1 MIDAFAALRVTVFYR
16 LMKNIIF
23 LGALVLALGLIG
35 YLYQQLS
42 TSEKALQL
50 AEKRFADCE
59 KVTFQLQNQLAPLQ
73 KKQPGGVQQ

>member
-1 MIDAFAALRVTVFYR
+1 
-16 LMKNIIF
+16 MKNIVF

-42 TSEKALQL
+42 ATEKALEL
-50 AEKRFADCE
+50 SEKRFKDCE

-73 KKQPGGVQQ
+73 KKQAGGVPQ

>member
-1 MIDAFAALRVTVFYR
+1 
-16 LMKNIIF
+16 MKNIIF

-42 TSEKALQL
+42 TAEKALQL
-50 AEKRFADCE
+50 SQQRFADCQ

-73 KKQPGGVQQ
+73 KKQPGGIPQ

>member
-1 MIDAFAALRVTVFYR
+1 
-16 LMKNIIF
+16 MKNIIF

-35 YLYQQLS
+35 YLYQQLDAA
-42 TSEKALQL
+42 EKKLTL

-73 KKQPGGVQQ
+73 KKQADGVPK

>member
-1 MIDAFAALRVTVFYR
+1 
-16 LMKNIIF
+16 MKNLVF

-35 YLYQQLS
+35 YLYQQLDA
-42 TSEKALQL
+42 TEKKLTL

-73 KKQPGGVQQ
+73 KKQPGGVPQ